1 MSGYPPYFEIAPPSA
16 FDAWLEIG
24 LRERHY
30 RTPPMRPIE
39 RELLE
44 AWRLLSV
51 RYAKTPDYR
60 FDVDELLD
68 AVGEVSG
75 KARARQSLLNMMR
88 GVATDLAHL
97 GVVARHYETP
107 KARAFFY
114 TLRSPRETFD
124 GWQGGPSTTQFY
136 RGSLVRESQTRAKIK
151 EPTEWIRQMHE
162 RLTAVLIGGS
172 PLPDAVHNEIPWTLS
187 LISQLIER
195 CSRAHSTQAISEMHQ
210 SIQLDGEVVDVEMG
224 RVFFGWRNERDHELG
239 LIIADD
245 AQLILAILTMAMQ
258 QISRDIEAGRTPTNR
273 ITGMDLLELSKRIT
287 PPGEN
292 IYVAYHG
299 FQRSMARIINTRY
312 RFNFRSGSRISDKIA
327 PGPVEVTKGQS
338 PRLTFSLLENVV
350 EGQDGDDDLMIGEG
364 SEWQPSE
371 NMRYFS
377 YSLNEVLWRGLA
389 GGLGW
394 MVHPDLLMEPR
405 GIVHKLYYH
414 MRLRT
419 QSDATYTIT
428 GEKLLNLLDAGAA
441 QSSNYRQTRQRFCK
455 LLWRLFRE
463 KAHHDPSFNLLDGVI
478 RPEGDRLVARWYDLD
493 IAVSPD
499 TAHADGIQLSARRSP
514 ETIAMLERQRDH
526 IERLRREYLSQ
537 SAQQVSLIER

>member
-1 MSGYPPYFEIAPPSA
+1 MKRQPPFFEMTDPQI

-30 RTPPMRPIE
+30 RSPPMRPIE
-39 RELLE
+39 QEILE
-44 AWRLLSV
+44 GWRFLSQQ
-51 RYAKTPDYR
+51 YADTPGKV
-60 FDVDELLD
+60 VDINGLIA
-68 AVGEVSG
+68 AVEEVSG
-75 KARARQSLLNMMR
+75 KRRAHQSMLNMLR
-88 GVATDLAHL
+88 RVATELTHM
-97 GVVARHYETP
+97 GIFARHYEQP
-107 KARAFFY
+107 GSREFHY
-114 TLRSPRETFD
+114 TLRSPRETYD
-124 GWQGGPSTTQFY
+124 GWEGDGTTTQFY
-136 RGSLVRESQTRAKIK
+136 RGTLVRESQARATLK
-151 EPTEWIRQMHE
+151 EPAEWVGQLHE
-162 RLTAVLIGGS
+162 RLTAVLIGGT

-292 IYVAYHG
+292 IYVTYHG

-312 RFNFRSGSRISDKIA
+312 RFNFRPGSRISDKIA
-327 PGPVEVTKGQS
+327 PGPLEMTKGQN

-350 EGQDGDDDLMIGEG
+350 EGQDGDDYLMIGEG

-499 TAHADGIQLSARRSP
+499 TAHADGIHLSARRSP
-514 ETIAMLERQRDH
+514 ETIEMLERQRDH

-537 SAQQVSLIER
+537 SENTHALPQR